1 MKLKIQ
7 YKNIFTIIY
16 LRNLN
21 YIIDNIYVLQLNK
34 EKQRFIITF
43 LDWRVI
49 CDFKKK
55 QTLFNKSII

>member
-55 QTLFNKSII
+55 